1 MATPKELL
9 DDLLKD
15 VKHPED
21 LLGKNG
27 LLKQLTKDLVERVL
41 EEELTDYLGYE
52 KHAVEGR
59 GTGNSRNGK
68 SEKTLQGEQ
77 GQIPLNIP
85 RDRNGEFEPRL
96 ITKGQRRLPGL
107 DDKIISMYARGMTY
121 QEIQGHLQEMYG
133 VRVVTGSALVDYR
146 CGDGRGDRLAISTA
160 GQRLSGD
167 LSRCAVD

>member
-9 DDLLKD
+9 DELLKD

-21 LLGKNG
+21 LLGKDG

-41 EEELTDYLGYE
+41 EEELTDHLGYE

-77 GQIPLNIP
+77 GKIPLNIP
-85 RDRNGEFEPRL
+85 RDRNGYFEPRL
-96 ITKGQRRLPGL
+96 ITVAIPGDDLPGNPRPSPG
-107 DDKIISMYARGMTY
+107 DVWG
-121 QEIQGHLQEMYG
+121 
-133 VRVVTGSALVDYR
+133 RVVTGSALVDYR